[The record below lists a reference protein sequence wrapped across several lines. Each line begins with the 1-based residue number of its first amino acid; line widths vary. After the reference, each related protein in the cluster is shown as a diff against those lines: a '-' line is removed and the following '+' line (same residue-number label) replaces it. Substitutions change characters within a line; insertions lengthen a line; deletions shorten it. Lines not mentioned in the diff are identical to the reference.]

1 MHRIGQLV
9 RRQAGDLLVNIS
21 CETLAPRPHLA
32 QEKVVKLIGT
42 VPGHI
47 DGEAA
52 IKIARV
58 HRLTRQKRPQLVE
71 ARFKLFV
78 SDKQNTR
85 DMRFI
90 GVVWRGPAV
99 IDRQLMKVG
108 QDRDRQACR
117 ITVAPRLEGGIPTP
131 INAHIRLLGFDEELA
146 LACKAQLIVRLLGK
160 PLFADF
166 NRCLFDNFPKPERLA
181 GDVVYVPSK
190 CREQRRDKIR
200 ARLRLIIGRTQIICF
215 VAPEVLDKISHPSTG
230 SVLRVNGCHAVCFRA
245 PRRRE
250 FRRFR
255 ICVQTLFKRS
265 HSADVSPMCSRRM
278 IFAFSSRTS
287 SSRPARTS

>member
-1 MHRIGQLV
+1 M
-9 RRQAGDLLVNIS
+9 NIS

-215 VAPEVLDKISHPSTG
+215 VAPEVWTRSATRARAASFGSTAVMLYVSGHHADG
-230 SVLRVNGCHAVCFRA
+230 S
-245 PRRRE
+245 
-250 FRRFR
+250 
-255 ICVQTLFKRS
+255 
-265 HSADVSPMCSRRM
+265 SADSASASRR
-278 IFAFSSRTS
+278 SSKDHTLPMS
-287 SSRPARTS
+287 APCARGG